1 MLSTGTCHTGR
12 EGPSRMENHLGGEV
26 LISVEEAARR
36 LNISRS
42 TLYLLIQRGELQSIK
57 IGASRRVPVAAL
69 DEFVARQREL
79 QGATG

>member
-1 MLSTGTCHTGR
+1 
-12 EGPSRMENHLGGEV
+12 MENHLGGEV

>member
-1 MLSTGTCHTGR
+1 MHAVGR
-12 EGPSRMENHLGGEV
+12 RRETTMDELLVS
-26 LISVEEAARR
+26 IEEAARR
-36 LNISRS
+36 LQVSRS
-42 TLYLLIQRGELQSIK
+42 TLYLLVQRGELQSIK

>member
-1 MLSTGTCHTGR
+1 MDELLVS
-12 EGPSRMENHLGGEV
+12 
-26 LISVEEAARR
+26 IEEAARR
-36 LNISRS
+36 LQVSRS
-42 TLYLLIQRGELQSIK
+42 TLYLLVQRGELQSIK

>member
-1 MLSTGTCHTGR
+1 
-12 EGPSRMENHLGGEV
+12 MENHLGGEV

-36 LNISRS
+36 LDISRS

>member
-1 MLSTGTCHTGR
+1 
-12 EGPSRMENHLGGEV
+12 MENHLGGEV

-42 TLYLLIQRGELQSIK
+42 TLYLLVLRGELQSIK

>member
-1 MLSTGTCHTGR
+1 MDELLVS
-12 EGPSRMENHLGGEV
+12 
-26 LISVEEAARR
+26 IEEAARR
-36 LNISRS
+36 LQVSRS